1 MVKSHH
7 ASAQNRIIKLIT
19 RHTSSFRGTMPEV
32 NEVIFAALCLPGF
45 DHHHVPH
52 SGQQFRESISWQIH
66 KPPGLLRGHF
76 TAIDSQEG

>member
-1 MVKSHH
+1 
-7 ASAQNRIIKLIT
+7 
-19 RHTSSFRGTMPEV
+19 MPEV